1 MTRPNLETEL
11 LNEWNQIV
19 NDLTPAERQQLAQAT
34 PADWFGAIAELVQD
48 PKFWAGIGTAF
59 LDGIA
64 KGVDD
69 YLNDKDR

>member
-11 LNEWNQIV
+11 LNKWNQIV
-19 NDLTPAERQQLAQAT
+19 GDLTPAERQMLAKST

-59 LDGIA
+59 LEGIA
-64 KGVDD
+64 KGLDD
-69 YLNDKDR
+69 FNADR